1 MIHFFSCKAFRDE
14 GGGVLTIRR
23 RKRKKRLRSR
33 NTAIDDWLGDESGGE
48 DAYADLENF
57 IM

>member
-1 MIHFFSCKAFRDE
+1 M
-14 GGGVLTIRR
+14 LTVRR